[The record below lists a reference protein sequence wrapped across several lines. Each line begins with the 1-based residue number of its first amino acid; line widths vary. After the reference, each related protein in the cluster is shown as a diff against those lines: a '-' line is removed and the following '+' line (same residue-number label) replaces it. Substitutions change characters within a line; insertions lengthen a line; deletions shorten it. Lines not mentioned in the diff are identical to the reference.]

1 MSKYHRNIRISV
13 LVIVLLG
20 FTSITFKAIAQ
31 DTLAGDYNTLT
42 IKAGLHIIKETVTVK
57 GKLEIQA
64 GAKIEFREPGVLVSE
79 GAVSIIGVINIQVS
93 IFYK

>member
-13 LVIVLLG
+13 LGIVLLG

-64 GAKIEFREPGVLVSE
+64 GAMELNDGVSFTNISFRGV
-79 GAVSIIGVINIQVS
+79 Q
-93 IFYK
+93 